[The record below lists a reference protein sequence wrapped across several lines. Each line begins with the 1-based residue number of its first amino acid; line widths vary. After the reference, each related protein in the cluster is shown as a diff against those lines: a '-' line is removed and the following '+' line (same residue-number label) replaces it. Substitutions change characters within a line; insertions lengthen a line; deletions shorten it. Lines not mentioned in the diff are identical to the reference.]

1 MWVEL
6 LMSIQCPSK
15 GPKLAG
21 NPCQGIGGKIGR
33 ENHTCD
39 GRTVTS
45 FNVAPANW
53 KFKVRAPVSYVRATM
68 INTNAEITT

>member
-1 MWVEL
+1 
-6 LMSIQCPSK
+6 MSIQCPSK

-39 GRTVTS
+39 GRTLAT
-45 FNVAPANW
+45 FNVAAGNSQL
-53 KFKVRAPVSYVRATM
+53 KVRAPDSYVRATM
-68 INTNAEITT
+68 INTIIEITS

>member
-1 MWVEL
+1 ML
-6 LMSIQCPSK
+6 IHCPSK

-39 GRTVTS
+39 GRTVTT
-45 FNVAPANW
+45 FNVALANSQ
-53 KFKVRAPVSYVRATM
+53 FKVRAPVSYVRATM
-68 INTNAEITT
+68 INIIAEITT

>member
-1 MWVEL
+1 
-6 LMSIQCPSK
+6 MSIQCPSK

-53 KFKVRAPVSYVRATM
+53 KFKVWGCLVKVNIP
-68 INTNAEITT
+68 INKKRKIEKKY